1 MDTKTDNEEI
11 DALKEDIN
19 RLREDIANLASAV
32 LGAAGDTL
40 DDAKDKVS
48 GKTREARDEFMG
60 KMNES
65 LDHGKQ
71 FMDDLDTRVTRN
83 PVGSVLI
90 AFGVGLLIAKIL
102 GSGDKR

>member
-1 MDTKTDNEEI
+1 MNTKPDNVEI

-40 DDAKDKVS
+40 DDAKDKVN

-60 KMNES
+60 KMNEG

-71 FMDDLDTRVTRN
+71 FMDDFDTRVTRN